1 MSCKAKTLACKE
13 TNNWIK
19 LGFFLNKLIYVLV
32 SLTNEE
38 DLLSSI
44 SPIN

>member
-1 MSCKAKTLACKE
+1 MSCKAKALACKE

-38 DLLSSI
+38 DLLSLI
-44 SPIN
+44 SLIN